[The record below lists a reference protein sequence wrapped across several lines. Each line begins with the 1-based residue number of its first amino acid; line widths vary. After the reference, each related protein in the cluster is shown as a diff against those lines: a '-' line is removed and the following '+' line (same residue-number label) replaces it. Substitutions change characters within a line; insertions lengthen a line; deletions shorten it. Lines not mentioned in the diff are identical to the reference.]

1 MKFYDREAEM
11 KLMDTLYR
19 SKPSFLVLTGKRR
32 VGKTELLKQFIS
44 SRNSLYLFV
53 DSNKSI
59 SILLAEYERYVKE
72 RLVVPDYIRF
82 ETPENLIDFL
92 FDYKDD
98 LVVVFDEF
106 QRFLKID
113 PTFITTLQKQWDL
126 KGNKSRLFLVAS
138 GSSIGMIKKIFIES
152 KSPLFKRADNILTLR
167 PFSVHEIFNILDDM
181 GIRDLN
187 EKLDIYC
194 LFGGTI
200 YYYRLM
206 EKYNVHRFDDAIDRL
221 ILNDL
226 APLRNEVRDVIIEEF
241 GREHSTYYEIVSA
254 LALGKASKKEIGD
267 LTHIETTS
275 LSPYLYD
282 LIDLLQIVE
291 HVVPVTETSRKSKRG
306 RYFLKDNFFR
316 FYFRFIYKKMSD
328 YQLGIYEGIR
338 KDIQSA
344 WPEFRGRL
352 LEDIALEYVR
362 GELSNLFPHLGRFWN
377 RYGTE
382 IDIVGINRQTR
393 RLLTIEV
400 KSRTLSGKEAEKE
413 LSKLAEKAREITGK
427 FRKTFYGLIAPKVR
441 GKQGLRN
448 KGYYCWDFEDIFG

>member
-1 MKFYDREAEM
+1 ME
-11 KLMDTLYR
+11 LMETLYS

-53 DSNKSI
+53 DSNKST

-72 RLVVPDYIRF
+72 RLAVPDYIRF
-82 ETPENLIDFL
+82 ETPENLLDFL

-126 KGNKSRLFLVAS
+126 KGGKSNLFLVVS

-152 KSPLFKRADNILTLR
+152 GSPLFKRADNILTLR
-167 PFSVHEIFNILDDM
+167 PFSVYEIFKILDDM

-187 EKLDIYC
+187 EKLDLFC

-206 EKYNVHRFDDAIDRL
+206 EKYDVQGFNDALDKL

-226 APLRNEVRDVIIEEF
+226 APLRNEIRDVIIEEF

-291 HVVPVTETSRKSKRG
+291 HVVPVTENPRKSKRG

-328 YQLGIYEGIR
+328 YQLGMYGSIR

-344 WPEFRGRL
+344 WPEFRGRV
-352 LEDIALEYVR
+352 LEDIAMEFVR
-362 GELSNLFPHLGRFWN
+362 GEVSDRFPHLGRFWS
-377 RYGTE
+377 RSGTE
-382 IDIVGINRQTR
+382 IDIVGINRRAR
-393 RLLTIEV
+393 RLLAIEV

-413 LSKLAEKAREITGK
+413 LDRLAEKAEEIPG
-427 FRKTFYGLIAPKVR
+427 RYPNAVYGLVAPKVK
-441 GKQGLRN
+441 GKQGLRD
-448 KGYYCWDFEDIFG
+448 KGYYCWDFKDIFGH